1 MWNVRFSKV
10 FAVQILSRKIILVIC
25 ILLCCVIPVG
35 CGIIHF
41 DGEESKKSVSR
52 GYWNYPL

>member
-1 MWNVRFSKV
+1 
-10 FAVQILSRKIILVIC
+10 LVIC